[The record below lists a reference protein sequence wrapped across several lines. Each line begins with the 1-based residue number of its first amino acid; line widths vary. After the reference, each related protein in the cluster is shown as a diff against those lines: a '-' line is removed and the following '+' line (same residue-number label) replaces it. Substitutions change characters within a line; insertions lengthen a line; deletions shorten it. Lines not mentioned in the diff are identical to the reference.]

1 MGKLNLLKAAYTG
14 KVGETVGAKWKDKNT
29 IRVRTV
35 PSNPNTQAQQTV
47 RSGFAEM
54 SKFVS
59 LFADQIKSVSAL
71 NTRSMSV
78 RNAIMK
84 ANSAMIAGGTLE
96 AETLVIS
103 SGGLPTPAGAVP
115 TATAAG
121 VVTVPVTEI
130 TGTNI
135 TDKCKIVIVVA
146 CPAANQAFVEVVEN
160 STNPA
165 QTVNTGI
172 NGTDEIFVYVYA
184 LDYRGSA
191 KVAST
196 SRGHAVTPA

>member
-1 MGKLNLLKAAYTG
+1 MGKMNLLKAAYTG

-35 PSNPNTQAQQTV
+35 PANPNTQAQQTV
-47 RSGFAEM
+47 RGGFAEM

-59 LFADQIKSVSAL
+59 LFADQIKTTSAL
-71 NTRSMSV
+71 NTRGMSV

-84 ANSAMIAGGTLE
+84 MNKEMIAGGTLD
-96 AETLVIS
+96 AENLVIS
-103 SGGLPTPAGAVP
+103 SGGLPTPGGTAP
-115 TATAAG
+115 TAASGNGA
-121 VVTVPVTEI
+121 VTVPLVEV

-135 TDKCKIVIVVA
+135 TDKCKLVVVVVA
-146 CPAANQAFVEVVEN
+146 PSANQGFVQVEDN
-160 STNPA
+160 ATASA
-165 QTVNTGI
+165 TVNTGI
-172 NGTDEIFVYVYA
+172 AGTDEIFVYVYA

-191 KVAST
+191 KVASA

>member
-1 MGKLNLLKAAYTG
+1 MGKMNLLKAAYTG

-35 PSNPNTQAQQTV
+35 PANPNTQAQQTV
-47 RSGFAEM
+47 RGGFSEM

-59 LFADQIKSVSAL
+59 LFADQIKTVSAL

-84 ANSAMIAGGTLE
+84 LNSAMISGGTLE
-96 AETLVIS
+96 AETLLIS
-103 SGGLPTPAGAVP
+103 TGGLPTPGGANP
-115 TATAAG
+115 TASSASG
-121 VVTVPVTEI
+121 DVTVPLTQV

-135 TDKCKIVIVVA
+135 TDKCKIVVVVV
-146 CPAANQAFVEVVEN
+146 CPSANQAFVSVEDN
-160 STNPA
+160 STA
-165 QTVNTGI
+165 SATVSTGI
-172 NGTDEIFVYVYA
+172 TGTNEIFVYVYA

-191 KVAST
+191 KVASS
-196 SRGHAVTPA
+196 SRAHSVTPA

>member
-1 MGKLNLLKAAYTG
+1 MGKMNLLKAAYTG

-35 PSNPNTQAQQTV
+35 PANPNTQAQQTV
-47 RSGFAEM
+47 RGGFAEM

-59 LFADQIKSVSAL
+59 LFADQIKTTSAL
-71 NTRSMSV
+71 NTRGMSV

-84 ANSAMIAGGTLE
+84 MNKEMIAAGTLT
-96 AETLVIS
+96 AENLVIS
-103 SGGLPTPAGAVP
+103 SGGLPTPGGNAP
-115 TATAAG
+115 TAAQATGA
-121 VVTVPVTEI
+121 VTVPLTEV

-135 TDKCKIVIVVA
+135 TDKCKLVVVVVA
-146 CPAANQAFVEVVEN
+146 PSANQGFVQVEDN
-160 STNPA
+160 ATASA
-165 QTVNTGI
+165 TVNTGI
-172 NGTDEIFVYVYA
+172 TGTDEIFVYVYA

-191 KVAST
+191 KVASA

>member
-1 MGKLNLLKAAYTG
+1 MGKMNLLKAAYTG

-47 RSGFAEM
+47 RGGFSEM
-54 SKFVS
+54 SKFVA
-59 LFADQIKSVSAL
+59 LFADQIKTVSAL

-84 ANSAMIAGGTLE
+84 ANAAMISGGTLE
-96 AETLVIS
+96 AENLIIS
-103 SGGLPTPAGAVP
+103 SGGLPTPAGADP
-115 TATAAG
+115 SATTAGA
-121 VVTVPVTEI
+121 VTVPVTQI

-135 TDKCKIVIVVA
+135 TDKCKIVVVVVA
-146 CPAANQAFVEVVEN
+146 PAANQAFVQVAEN
-160 STNPA
+160 TTNA
-165 QTVNTGI
+165 ALSVNTGI
-172 NGTDEIFVYVYA
+172 QGSDKIFVYVYA
-184 LDYRGSA
+184 IDYRGSA

-196 SRGHAVTPA
+196 SRGHSVTPA